1 MNGEDVGSAA
11 RSRRRRT
18 LAAIAV
24 SAVALAGTVATGAA
38 LTSRT
43 SGDRDAD
50 RSSPAPAS
58 PATPVRGPS
67 QAPAS
72 GPTRD
77 EQREASAV
85 VRAGRLVS
93 YAVNAKGSLMTVW
106 QSCRSWTEE
115 SACRTA
121 WQLQSHA
128 GVHRGLVRGN
138 FAGAHAAGDY
148 VAVTSWNRRG
158 VVVDDDGRSRPLRAV
173 RSGEVVVGDALVRLG
188 KSLGV
193 VDPVSAELWPLP
205 APDGVDGWVEGR
217 IALDGTVWVTSGA
230 AAPIDVRISWRGPG
244 SDRAGWRHHT
254 FSTSF
259 ADGPGPG
266 PIAVAGQN
274 VAVMSMHDGVDVA
287 TYGRF
292 AVTVDG
298 GATWS
303 DLRPSDLPFD
313 NVDAMAATS
322 GGTLYVA
329 SLDEHGHDR
338 LFRSTDSSW
347 TRFSEVRGA
356 PEVSQLV
363 QAGDQV
369 VARGGTLDQAEIYR
383 LDDAGHVR
391 HWASLR

>member
-1 MNGEDVGSAA
+1 MDGEDHDPHAKGL
-11 RSRRRRT
+11 RRPRRRRT
-18 LAAIAV
+18 LARIAV
-24 SAVALAGTVATGAA
+24 GAVTLAGAVATAAA
-38 LTSRT
+38 LIP
-43 SGDRDAD
+43 GDRDAAP
-50 RSSPAPAS
+50 SPGRPS
-58 PATPVRGPS
+58 VGGATPSPSPTPGPE
-67 QAPAS
+67 PA
-72 GPTRD
+72 RD
-77 EQREASAV
+77 EQQRASAV
-85 VRAGRLVS
+85 VRDGRLVS
-93 YAVNAKGSLMTVW
+93 YAVNARGSLMTVW

-193 VDPVSAELWPLP
+193 VDPVAATYWPLP
-205 APDGVDGWVEGR
+205 ADGPDGWVDGA
-217 IALDGTVWVTSGA
+217 ITADGTVWATSA
-230 AAPIDVRISWRGPG
+230 HPAPIDVRLSWLAPG
-244 SDRAGWRHHT
+244 ATTPTWLHHT
-254 FSTSF
+254 FSTTF
-259 ADGPGPG
+259 HDGVSPGPL
-266 PIAVAGQN
+266 AVAKEH
-274 VAVMSMHDGVDVA
+274 AAAPSMHDGVDVA

-329 SLDEHGHDR
+329 SLDDHGHDR

-391 HWASLR
+391 HWAAPR

>member
-1 MNGEDVGSAA
+1 MNGEDIGAGT
-11 RSRRRRT
+11 RSRRRRN
-18 LAAIAV
+18 LAVIAFC
-24 SAVALAGTVATGAA
+24 AVALAWTVATGAA
-38 LTSRT
+38 LTS
-43 SGDRDAD
+43 GHRDAAP
-50 RSSPAPAS
+50 SSPAPAS

-67 QAPAS
+67 RAPAS
-72 GPTRD
+72 GPARD

-93 YAVNAKGSLMTVW
+93 YAVNAKGALMTVW
-106 QSCRSWTEE
+106 QSCTSWTEE

-121 WQLQSHA
+121 WQLQSGA
-128 GVHRGLVRGN
+128 GIHRGLVHGN
-138 FAGAHAAGDY
+138 FAAAEAAGDS

-158 VVVDDDGRSRPLRAV
+158 IVVDDDGRSRPLRAV
-173 RSGEVVVGDALVRLG
+173 HSGEVVVGDALVRLG

-193 VDPVSAELWPLP
+193 VDPVAAELWPLP
-205 APDGVDGWVEGR
+205 APDGVEGWVEGR
-217 IALDGTVWVTSGA
+217 IALDGTVWATSGT
-230 AAPIDVRISWRGPG
+230 AAPIDVRVSWLEPG
-244 SDRAGWRHHT
+244 ADRAGWRHHT

-266 PIAVAGQN
+266 PIAVAGRN
-274 VAVMSMHDGVDVA
+274 VAVMSMLDGVDVA

-292 AVTVDG
+292 AVTADG

-303 DLRPSDLPFD
+303 DLRPGDLPFD
-313 NVDAMAATS
+313 NVDAIAATS

-329 SLDEHGHDR
+329 SLDDSGHDR
-338 LFRSTDSSW
+338 LFRSTDRSW
-347 TRFSEVRGA
+347 TRFSKVRGA

-369 VARGGTLDQAEIYR
+369 VARGGTLDQAEIYG

-391 HWASLR
+391 HWTSLR